1 MLFCSKSSCCQL
13 TVYVQILLSE
23 LGFDRGFLDHLREDY
38 LTPLASLLYP
48 EWVGPSGLDSHRAFS
63 VSYQLEGDTQ
73 LSYHF
78 DNAEVTLNVCLG
90 TSFTGGELSFGPM
103 AGVSTGELTT
113 LHAEILGVRLTIKM
127 KTIHFQVLPLT
138 LGAELHIRNEVK
150 YILD

>member
-23 LGFDRGFLDHLREDY
+23 LGFDGGFLDHLREDY

-48 EWVGPSGLDSHRAFS
+48 EWVGPSGLDSHRAFT
-63 VSYQLEGDTQ
+63 VSYHLEGDTQ

-78 DNAEVTLNVCLG
+78 DNAGVTLNVCLG

-103 AGVSTGELTT
+103 AGVSTGELSFGPM
-113 LHAEILGVRLTIKM
+113 AGVSTGELSFGPMAGVSKRTYW
-127 KTIHFQVLPLT
+127 IHGKDEYWRT
-138 LGAELHIRNEVK
+138 
-150 YILD
+150 